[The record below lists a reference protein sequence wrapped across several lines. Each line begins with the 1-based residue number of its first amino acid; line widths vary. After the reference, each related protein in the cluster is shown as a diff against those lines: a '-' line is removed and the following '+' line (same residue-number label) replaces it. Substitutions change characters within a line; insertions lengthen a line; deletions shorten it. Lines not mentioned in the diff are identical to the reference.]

1 MVNYNYNNGRNF
13 EYKVMHFFEG
23 IGAEVVRSAGSHGI
37 DLVVMFPS
45 PISQNWLI
53 SCKKSKKFKKNY
65 VTGSELEQLE
75 HLRTDYKNDGVFIA
89 YPLKGLICLNPV
101 K

>member
-1 MVNYNYNNGRNF
+1 MVNKKYVCGTRF
-13 EYKVMHFFEG
+13 EYKVKKFFNG

-53 SCKKSKKFKKNY
+53 SCKVAKY
-65 VTGSELEQLE
+65 VNHEERCELHELSQN
-75 HLRTDYKNDGVFIA
+75 YKNDGVFIA
-89 YPLKGLICLNPV
+89 YPLRGMICLNPV